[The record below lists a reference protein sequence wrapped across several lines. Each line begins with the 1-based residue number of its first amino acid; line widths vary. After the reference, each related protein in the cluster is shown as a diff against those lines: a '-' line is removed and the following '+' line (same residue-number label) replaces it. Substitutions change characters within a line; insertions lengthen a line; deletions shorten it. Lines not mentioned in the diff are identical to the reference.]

1 MISTKKKTDKDI
13 SAHENDLRIVID
25 APIAQREIRTK
36 LAVSLAPMPGVG
48 TRVLVTVEI
57 DRSGLAFDL
66 FEGKP
71 AADVDIGGIFYDDKG
86 KPKNSFVG
94 RLRVTAA
101 EASQANSPAVYR
113 FQAWLPAGLY
123 QVRVGLR
130 DTRNGKTGTAVE
142 WIKVP
147 SL

>member
-1 MISTKKKTDKDI
+1 M
-13 SAHENDLRIVID
+13 
-25 APIAQREIRTK
+25 
-36 LAVSLAPMPGVG
+36 
-48 TRVLVTVEI
+48 
-57 DRSGLAFDL
+57 FD
-66 FEGKP
+66 GKP

-94 RLRVTAA
+94 RLRVCRRR
-101 EASQANSPAVYR
+101 ERHESNEPAVYR

-130 DTRNGKTGTAVE
+130 DTRNGKVGSAVQ